1 MRRERREGGG
11 SVLGFLWKTLA
22 YLAFASASGG
32 WNSLSAEQERVSG
45 GGVGGGRFKL
55 QIPVRF

>member
-1 MRRERREGGG
+1 MRREGGG

-32 WNSLSAEQERVSG
+32 WNSLSAEQERVRGGGG
-45 GGVGGGRFKL
+45 GGVLGRFKL